1 MNTQSHI
8 IMGGALFGRDIPKR
22 AWIGVMG
29 GIAPDIPMLIIVIAL
44 KLAGIQDRVI
54 FGELY
59 WQNWWQ
65 VTNAIG
71 HNFWLWG
78 GLLAFAFIMRERLS
92 ASLRA
97 IEGWTLVA
105 VMSASALLH
114 TTIDFLCH
122 REDAHMSFWP
132 VTRWKFIS
140 PISYWDSQHYGNWFG
155 AFEAILGLC
164 LAVILFRRFKNA
176 LVRAA
181 LAFAMLL
188 YVAVPTYFI
197 FNLG

>member
-1 MNTQSHI
+1 MNTQTHV
-8 IMGGALFGRDIPKR
+8 IMGAALLGRDIPKR
-22 AWIGVMG
+22 AWFGALG
-29 GIAPDIPMLIIVIAL
+29 GILPDIPMLAIVFTLMAW
-44 KLAGIQDRVI
+44 DTPPDVI
-54 FGELY
+54 FGRLY

-78 GLLAFAFIMRERLS
+78 GLLALSFFMRERLS

-105 VMSASALLH
+105 VFSASALFH
-114 TTIDFLCH
+114 TTIDFVCH

-140 PISYWDSQHYGNWFG
+140 PVSYWDSRHYGDWFG

-164 LAVILFRRFKNA
+164 LAIILFRRFQNIF
-176 LVRAA
+176 VRAG
-181 LAFAMLL
+181 LVVAMLL
-188 YVAVPTYFI
+188 YVALPTYFI